1 MRGDVYSILPIKVDG
16 HTDRIS
22 ALISL
27 SCINVKNHFSYILA
41 YCHYILVF
49 IFLSG
54 VTDIYYTC
62 NLIIHV

>member
-27 SCINVKNHFSYILA
+27 SCINVKNHFSYPSIL
-41 YCHYILVF
+41 
-49 IFLSG
+49 S
-54 VTDIYYTC
+54 
-62 NLIIHV
+62 